1 METMLL
7 LAGSALLFGGPAG
20 ALSPPDPFVLAAEG
34 VTRLDL
40 Y

>member
-1 METMLL
+1 MLL

-20 ALSPPDPFVLAAEG
+20 ALSPPEPYVLAAEG